1 MNMLGAPKYTV
12 NKDHIHGMAR
22 SEALREDNMKKWSRH
37 RVLARN
43 EGWM

>member
-1 MNMLGAPKYTV
+1 MHRWRYLIEI
-12 NKDHIHGMAR
+12 KDHVLGMAR
-22 SEALREDNMKKWSRH
+22 SEALREDNKKCSRH